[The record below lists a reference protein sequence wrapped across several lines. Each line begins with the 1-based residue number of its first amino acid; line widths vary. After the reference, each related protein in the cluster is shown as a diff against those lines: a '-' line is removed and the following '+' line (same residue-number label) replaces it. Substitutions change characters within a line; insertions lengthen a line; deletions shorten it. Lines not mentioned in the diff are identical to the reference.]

1 MAHFDTPRVGVTP
14 EDLAKHKAKLQ
25 RQAKRRTT
33 DLADE
38 ERRNYIF
45 RRRLVIEQEKAAK
58 AARAAGQEPPEIDAY
73 ERFQKPK
80 PAWRPSCPV
89 CISEGVEPAEHHAL
103 GLCRRHYARHWA
115 KHHRPSRAKPKTS
128 PR

>member
-1 MAHFDTPRVGVTP
+1 MAHFDTPRVGQST
-14 EDLAKHKAKLQ
+14 EDIAKHRAKLQ
-25 RQAKRRTT
+25 RNA
-33 DLADE
+33 
-38 ERRNYIF
+38 ERIAR
-45 RRRLVIEQEKAAK
+45 AK
-58 AARAAGQEPPEIDAY
+58 ADADDFQWRRKLTLSQEREARAAKGLGQEAPEVNAY
-73 ERFQKPK
+73 ERYQKPHRD
-80 PAWRPSCPV
+80 WRPSCPV